1 MHCWIPNLLT
11 LSRLLLLA
19 PVLLLF
25 DCGTPA
31 AQAGAFAL
39 FLAAS
44 LTDALDGWAA
54 RRLGCAGNVGVF
66 LDPLVD
72 KIFANVLLIWIACH
86 HPAWIPLWAA
96 LLLLARE
103 FAVQGFRSMAP
114 CLGVVISTGRM
125 NKWKLV
131 FQLIAVGTALVGLAW
146 TPSAFILR
154 PLTWAM
160 LGMALF
166 TGLWSMLTLFW
177 HNRDLWRREP
187 LKMEV
192 RG

>member
-1 MHCWIPNLLT
+1 MNCWIPNLLT
-11 LSRLLLLA
+11 LSRLLLLV
-19 PVLLLF
+19 PVLVLF
-25 DCGTPA
+25 ERGTPA
-31 AQAGAFAL
+31 AQAGAFTL

-44 LTDALDGWAA
+44 FTDTLDGWAA

-86 HPAWIPLWAA
+86 HPGWIPLWAA

-103 FAVQGFRSMAP
+103 FAVQGFRSIAP
-114 CLGVVISTGRM
+114 CLGVVINTGQM

-131 FQLIAVGTALVGLAW
+131 FQLVAVGTALVGLSW
-146 TPSAFILR
+146 KSSAFVLQ

-160 LGMALF
+160 LGLALF
-166 TGLWSMLTLFW
+166 TGLWSMLALLW
-177 HNRDLWRREP
+177 HNRDLWGREP
-187 LKMEV
+187 IKMEV

>member
-1 MHCWIPNLLT
+1 MICWIPNLLT
-11 LSRLLLLA
+11 LARLLLLV
-19 PVLLLF
+19 PVLVLF
-25 DCGTPA
+25 EHGTPV
-31 AQAGAFAL
+31 AQAWAFGL

-54 RRLGCAGNVGVF
+54 RRLDCASNVGVF

-72 KIFANVLLIWIACH
+72 KIFANVLLIWIACR
-86 HPAWIPLWAA
+86 HPGWIPLWAA
-96 LLLLARE
+96 LVLLARE

-114 CLGVVISTGRM
+114 CLGVLINTGQM

-146 TPSAFILR
+146 TSAAVVLR
-154 PLTWAM
+154 PLTWAT
-160 LGMALF
+160 LGLALF
-166 TGLWSMLTLFW
+166 TGLWSMFALFW
-177 HNRDLWRREP
+177 HNRDLWGREP
-187 LKMEV
+187 LKLEQ